1 MFCSNTWQTNVFF
14 LLLVLSKA
22 SILTNILYNNGQI
35 EQKYSTCEE
44 QINDNSI
51 NFNFT
56 HLILNTLDNYAASI
70 TSNYT
75 NQKTVN
81 VISWWRMDGLLRKR
95 TVLWRSFSTLDIQSN
110 TEEKIQ
116 MDIIG
121 FYILVIQS
129 RHLL

>member
-1 MFCSNTWQTNVFF
+1 VFCSNTWQTNVFF